1 MFEEGETMTAFVVPK
16 VQLNSKLM
24 LESLNSNV
32 GRINLAGTAYD
43 ANIADGDRT
52 IRTPFYVDSAYTLP
66 K

>member
-1 MFEEGETMTAFVVPK
+1 
-16 VQLNSKLM
+16 M

-43 ANIADGDRT
+43 ANITDGEKT